1 MTTRKQR
8 QDDGPSRLTPLQL
21 RLRDK
26 VGNVPKRYRRSIDR
40 YRVALGRPPLW
51 DDTVTDTRLK

>member
-1 MTTRKQR
+1 MMTTGKR
-8 QDDGPSRLTPLQL
+8 QDDSESRLTPLQL

-26 VGNVPKRYRRSIDR
+26 VGDVPKRWRRSIDR

-51 DDTVTDTRLK
+51 DDTVTVKRK

>member
-1 MTTRKQR
+1 MPTDKRH
-8 QDDGPSRLTPLQL
+8 DDGASRLTPLQL
-21 RLRDK
+21 RIRDK

-51 DDTVTDTRLK
+51 DDTVTDKRRM

>member
-1 MTTRKQR
+1 MMTTGKR
-8 QDDGPSRLTPLQL
+8 QDDSESRLTPLQL

-26 VGNVPKRYRRSIDR
+26 VGDVPKRWRRSIDR

-51 DDTVTDTRLK
+51 DDTVADKRK